1 MNWQAMVRRI
11 LAEVQPTLP
20 TSNPSI
26 TLPAFPPDPSIT
38 IPALPPTISVP
49 NQARQIASTQNDAG
63 PGSHLTLIAIL
74 AVFVT
79 VTALSLVWLLVYLI
93 RRQKRQITQLGKP
106 PIKEY
111 SNAGLPLWSKDILQ
125 SPKNPL
131 RRWLKVFSESSTF
144 RRFSHSEIQK
154 ATDDFSSVIGKGGF
168 GTVYKAR
175 FEDGLVAAVKRMSRV
190 SRQREKEFCKEMEFL
205 GRLHHRH
212 LVTLRGFCI
221 TKSERF
227 LVYDFMENGSLDEH
241 LRAGQNK
248 NPLDWRTRIQIA
260 IDVAAALE
268 YLHFFCDP
276 PLCHRDIK
284 SSNILLDQHF
294 IAKVAD
300 FGLAHATP
308 TAPCTY
314 DQVST
319 DVRGTPG
326 YLDPE
331 YVVTRQLTV
340 KSDIYSYGVLLLELM
355 TGRAAVQD
363 NRNLVAWAQPYLS
376 TSDSSARLALL
387 VDPALHSNYDAEELR
402 SLARL
407 VRMCTHKEAK
417 SRPSVRQVLAFL
429 YERLDRSSDA
439 ALPLSRHSIGTGV
452 ANAEGGS
459 STNDSA
465 SLSGSMVASKPYRFN
480 YAASLVNSS
489 T

>member
-1 MNWQAMVRRI
+1 M
-11 LAEVQPTLP
+11 
-20 TSNPSI
+20 
-26 TLPAFPPDPSIT
+26 
-38 IPALPPTISVP
+38 
-49 NQARQIASTQNDAG
+49 
-63 PGSHLTLIAIL
+63 
-74 AVFVT
+74 
-79 VTALSLVWLLVYLI
+79 TALSLLWLLVYLI
-93 RRQKRQITQLGKP
+93 KRQKLQIDQLGKP
-106 PIKEY
+106 PNEA
-111 SNAGLPLWSKDILQ
+111 SGLPVWSKDILQ

-131 RRWLKVFSESSTF
+131 RRWLKDSTTF
-144 RRFSHSEIQK
+144 RRFTYSEIQK

-175 FEDGLVAAVKRMSRV
+175 FDDGLVAAVKRMSRV

-221 TKSERF
+221 TKAERF
-227 LVYDFMENGSLDEH
+227 LVYEFMENGSLNEH
-241 LRAGQNK
+241 LQGHNK
-248 NPLDWRTRIQIA
+248 APLDWRTRIQIA

-294 IAKVAD
+294 AAKVAD
-300 FGLAHATP
+300 FGLAHATS
-308 TAPCTY
+308 TAPCNY

-340 KSDIYSYGVLLLELM
+340 KSDIYSYGVLLLELL
-355 TGRAAVQD
+355 TARAAVQD
-363 NRNLVAWAQPYLS
+363 NRNLVAWSQPYLA
-376 TSDSSARLALL
+376 SDAKVALM
-387 VDPALHSNYDAEELR
+387 VDPALEESYEPEEMR

-417 SRPSVRQVLAFL
+417 ARPTIRQVLAFL
-429 YERLDRSSDA
+429 YDRLDTSASATAKRSGGAAAATESAAPPGRHHTGGSTENAQLISEASRSSTG
-439 ALPLSRHSIGTGV
+439 LS
-452 ANAEGGS
+452 
-459 STNDSA
+459 
-465 SLSGSMVASKPYRFN
+465 SKPYRFN
-480 YAASLVNSS
+480 TNSNHH
-489 T
+489 